1 MGTRANVLIKS
12 TGLDYVEPCVLL
24 YHHFD
29 GYPENMLHL
38 MLKYE
43 EIFEKEVREKLQVD
57 PTQERWLL
65 GRVGHL
71 SSFIISTDILGF
83 EISNVF
89 QKEED
94 VVLHSDIDFYY
105 VITADNREIEN
116 APKIYIEVYTSL
128 ELEEHLAN
136 QFWETG
142 NPKFLKKLLQ
152 APFTKETVDRF
163 LKEHKFVNF

>member
-1 MGTRANVLIKS
+1 MKT
-12 TGLDYVEPCVLL
+12 TGLDYSEPIILL

-29 GYPENMLHL
+29 GYPENMLSL

-43 EIFEKEVREKLQVD
+43 EIFEKEVREKLQVE

-71 SSFIISTDILGF
+71 ASFIIATDILGF
-83 EISNVF
+83 EVSDVF

-105 VITADNREIEN
+105 VITAHNQKYGTTGSI
-116 APKIYIEVYTSL
+116 PQIWIEVYTSL
-128 ELEEHLAN
+128 DLDESLAN

-142 NPKFLKKLLQ
+142 DPKLLKKLLQ
-152 APFTKETVDRF
+152 APFTKETVDKF
-163 LKEHKFVNF
+163 LKEYKIR